1 MEGDRNGD
9 GEEPK
14 ATKLKTTTAD
24 LGLVEGLDEL
34 GGGGGLLAGGL
45 GEDEL
50 DLGQHLGLPDIHG
63 GRSEARGAIRQAG
76 RVKDRTATAA
86 QAKQLASSMTMS
98 GYRSYVRW
106 TRLLWQC

>member
-1 MEGDRNGD
+1 MVTAKSRRRQN
-9 GEEPK
+9 
-14 ATKLKTTTAD
+14 ATTTD

-63 GRSEARGAIRQAG
+63 GRPEARGAIRQAG

>member
-1 MEGDRNGD
+1 MVTAKSRKRQNS
-9 GEEPK
+9 
-14 ATKLKTTTAD
+14 TTTD

-63 GRSEARGAIRQAG
+63 GCSEARGAIRQAG

-106 TRLLWQC
+106 ARLLWQC

>member
-1 MEGDRNGD
+1 MVTAKSRRRQN
-9 GEEPK
+9 
-14 ATKLKTTTAD
+14 ATTTD

-63 GRSEARGAIRQAG
+63 GSEERGNQAEE
-76 RVKDRTATAA
+76 KDTTG
-86 QAKQLASSMTMS
+86 SSS
-98 GYRSYVRW
+98 GSS
-106 TRLLWQC
+106 TG